1 MSLNLEGR
9 RALQQSDAGVKAPPL
24 FDAAVL
30 ERLREE
36 LGEDD
41 SVWRV
46 FVQNFIALLPD
57 RIRRVQLTLTTGD
70 LPGALDA
77 ALSLKTSAQMIG
89 AERLAGLAFEL
100 ELSLRAVND
109 QQPERVLPPMA
120 AARQQRITRCSRQTA
135 DLLLRCLA

>member
-1 MSLNLEGR
+1 MSLNLQGHQI
-9 RALQQSDAGVKAPPL
+9 LQQADASVKALPL

-70 LPGALDA
+70 PAGALDA
-77 ALSLKTSAQMIG
+77 ALSLKTSAQM
-89 AERLAGLAFEL
+89 
-100 ELSLRAVND
+100 
-109 QQPERVLPPMA
+109 
-120 AARQQRITRCSRQTA
+120 
-135 DLLLRCLA
+135 